1 MEIRQDERS
10 RSWIWCRR
18 RLETKGKKEG
28 EFNTFN
34 NSTFEVQEVI
44 VQLAG
49 GFHVESECPRPGDG
63 GLKVGI
69 AAVSSY
75 GSSGTIIPASTVDGG
90 PHPVDNLPGLAAW
103 PCGGDLRKGKQ
114 GSTT

>member
-1 MEIRQDERS
+1 MEKRLDERS

-18 RLETKGKKEG
+18 RLDTKGKKEK

-34 NSTFEVQEVI
+34 NSTFEAQKVEVK
-44 VQLAG
+44 LAG

-63 GLKVGI
+63 GLEVGI
-69 AAVSSY
+69 AAVSSNS
-75 GSSGTIIPASTVDGG
+75 SSGTIIPASTVDGG
-90 PHPVDNLPGLAAW
+90 PNPVDNLPGLAAR
-103 PCGGDLRKGKQ
+103 PRGGDLRKGKQ